1 MEKSVVKAEYTVQD
15 CINFYEKYGYR
26 AVINDG
32 QLLGFVRESRKPADR
47 RLEILWLNAAI

>member
-1 MEKSVVKAEYTVQD
+1 MEKSVVKAEYTVED

-32 QLLGFVRESRKPADR
+32 QLLGFVRESRAADR